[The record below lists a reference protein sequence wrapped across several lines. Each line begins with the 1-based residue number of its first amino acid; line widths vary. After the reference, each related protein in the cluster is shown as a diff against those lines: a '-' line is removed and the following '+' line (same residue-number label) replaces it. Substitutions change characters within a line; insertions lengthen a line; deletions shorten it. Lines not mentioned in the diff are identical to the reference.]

1 MCGLLPEWTSRP
13 ETSEVKGPPTASHT
27 PCSCLLPP
35 HRHRAGFLGVRRAP
49 KPLASP
55 SRGEKGWRGNNT
67 YQTSKRKQGFSL
79 HADVT
84 QGRGLQAWGGPR
96 PVFLPLTLRH
106 RPDGSQPTVLRSVLR
121 PPGLLSAKPPPVINL
136 EAPGALHQH

>member
-35 HRHRAGFLGVRRAP
+35 HRHRAGFIRVRRAP
-49 KPLASP
+49 KLLASP
-55 SRGEKGWRGNNT
+55 SRGEKGWRCNNT
-67 YQTSKRKQGFSL
+67 CQTSKWKQGFSL
-79 HADVT
+79 QADVT
-84 QGRGLQAWGGPR
+84 KGKGTASVEGPR
-96 PVFLPLTLRH
+96 PAFLPLTLRH
-106 RPDGSQPTVLRSVLR
+106 WPDGSQLTVLQSVLR

-136 EAPGALHQH
+136 EVPGALHQH